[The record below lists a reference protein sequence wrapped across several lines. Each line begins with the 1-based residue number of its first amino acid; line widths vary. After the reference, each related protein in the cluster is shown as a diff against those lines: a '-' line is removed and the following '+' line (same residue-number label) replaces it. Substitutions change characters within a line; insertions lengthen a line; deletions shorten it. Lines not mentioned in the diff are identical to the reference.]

1 MLRKVMPVMALLASG
16 TCCAAPAACFKPAE
30 VEAANLRVLQQ
41 QFNVAALNCQTS
53 DPHATFAT
61 RYNQFIKSFEV
72 QLLKNSEILVRHFG
86 KDGSLDRWMTRVA
99 NDAGQS
105 VYKKSDFCQ
114 VAWDRL
120 EEINQLTGEQMVAY
134 AGNISVAAEFAPACP
149 ETLKKAAAG
158 K

>member
-86 KDGSLDRWMTRVA
+86 KDG
-99 NDAGQS
+99 AGRCRRIGRLGGGPAGHDVIRS
-105 VYKKSDFCQ
+105 IP
-114 VAWDRL
+114 DRL
-120 EEINQLTGEQMVAY
+120 GRR
-134 AGNISVAAEFAPACP
+134 
-149 ETLKKAAAG
+149 
-158 K
+158 